1 VAARDAG
8 ARRNVRLTEKV
19 ALSRENPT
27 SEYLDLPLNE
37 FLELVASG
45 SPAPGGGSVAAV
57 AVALAAGL
65 AGMAARLS
73 ADRLADAPG
82 LADSADAARRRVAPL
97 ARTDAEA
104 YGRVLDALRLPREPD
119 SEARTERIKDALS
132 GAADVPLAVAEAG
145 SEVAGIAAR
154 LVEEGN
160 PNLEGDAMTALLLA
174 DAGVRSA
181 AALTE
186 INLSSA
192 NMEDDR
198 IGWANELVDKTT
210 ATVRRTT
217 GDHGPG

>member
-1 VAARDAG
+1 M
-8 ARRNVRLTEKV
+8 
-19 ALSRENPT
+19 SPENPT
-27 SEYLDLPLNE
+27 PEYLDLPLNE

-82 LADSADAARRRVAPL
+82 LADRADASRRRVASL

-104 YGRVLDALRLPREPD
+104 YGRVLDALRLPRESD
-119 SEARTERIKDALS
+119 SEARMERIRDALS

-174 DAGVRSA
+174 GAGVGAA

-192 NMEDDR
+192 NIEDDR
-198 IGWANELVDKTT
+198 LARANELVDKTASIARKVT
-210 ATVRRTT
+210 EE
-217 GDHGPG
+217 HGSG